1 MRLSNALLS
10 RILLSSHS
18 GIKHACAIGAN
29 QSVYARKEFWHV
41 FGPCYSNGHVR
52 HKTKAVIFD
61 MGGVVLSSPF
71 PFTRKYEDERGIPA
85 GTIWKCIA
93 DYGKDGSWP
102 KLEVGELDS
111 VEFGEIFS
119 TECSA
124 TAGMP
129 LQLYDFLEY
138 IEQGM
143 GDPLPEVFSAIQAI
157 RAEGIKT
164 ALLTNNWKRPDGST
178 IIPVDR
184 KIFDV
189 VVESAVAGINKP
201 NPAIY
206 QKCLNE
212 LGVSAEQA
220 VFLDDIETNI
230 KAAKALGIHCIKVE
244 NIKIALIELE
254 ETVQFPLSGYVEGTR
269 AVRKGMEIPEL
280 ALIEYIR
287 TIMSGETIDSI
298 NIRQFSHGQSNPT
311 YLLQFGQNRLVLR
324 KKPPGKLLPSAHAIE
339 REYKVMKAM
348 AASGVPIPQLVAL
361 CEDEPVIGTPFYLME
376 YLAGNIYKNPLLPTM
391 EKSRKRKI
399 YEGMVDVLCSIHSVD
414 IDDAGLANY
423 GKQGNYVE
431 RQVKT
436 WSRQYQASETHTI
449 PAMNRLMEWLPQH
462 LPQEETTTVVHGDFR
477 LDNLIFHPDTDQAL
491 GTLDWE
497 LSTLGNPLSDVAY
510 MCLLHFL
517 PSETPILPGM
527 KGANLEELGI
537 PSAEDL
543 VTRYCEK
550 MGYDVIENMDFYMAF
565 TFFRVAAI
573 LQGVY
578 KRSNQGQASSASARS
593 AGSLAANM
601 ANIGWDFATKEGF
614 RIFNQKS

>member
-10 RILLSSHS
+10 RILLSSHFGFKHTC
-18 GIKHACAIGAN
+18 GISAN
-29 QSVYARKEFWHV
+29 QSVYARKDFLHV
-41 FGPCYSNGHVR
+41 FGPCYSKSNAR

-71 PFTRKYEDERGIPA
+71 PYTRKYEDERGIPA

-111 VEFGEIFS
+111 VEFGDIFS
-119 TECSA
+119 TECST

-143 GDPLPEVFSAIQAI
+143 GDPLPETISAIKAI

-189 VVESAVAGINKP
+189 IVESAVTGINKP

-220 VFLDDIETNI
+220 LFLDDIETNI
-230 KAAKALGIHCIKVE
+230 KAARALGIHCIKVE
-244 NIKIALIELE
+244 NIEMALGELE
-254 ETVQFPLSGYVEGTR
+254 EILQFPLSGYVEGTR
-269 AVRKGMEIPEL
+269 AVRKGMEIPES

-287 TIMSGETIDSI
+287 TIMSGETIDAI

-311 YLLQFGQNRLVLR
+311 YLLQFGQNRIVLR
-324 KKPPGKLLPSAHAIE
+324 KKPPGKLLPSAHAVE
-339 REYKVMKAM
+339 REYKVMNAM
-348 AASGVPIPQLVAL
+348 AASGVPIPNLLAL
-361 CEDEPVIGTPFYLME
+361 CEDETVIGTPFYLMD
-376 YLAGNIYKNPLLPTM
+376 YQAGNIYKNPLLPNV
-391 EKSRKRKI
+391 EKSRRKKI
-399 YEGMVDVLCSIHSVD
+399 YDRMVNVLCAIHSVD
-414 IDDAGLANY
+414 IDNAGLANY
-423 GKQGNYVE
+423 GKHGNYVE

-436 WSRQYQASETHTI
+436 WTRQYQASETHTI
-449 PAMNRLMEWLPQH
+449 QSMNRLMEWLPQH
-462 LPQEETTTVVHGDFR
+462 LPKDEATTVVHGDFR
-477 LDNLIFHPDTDQAL
+477 LDNLIYDHNSDEVLA
-491 GTLDWE
+491 TLDWE

-527 KGANLEELGI
+527 KGADLDELGI

-543 VTRYCEK
+543 VLRYCDK
-550 MGYDVIENMDFYMAF
+550 MGYDSIKNMDFYMAF

-578 KRSNQGQASSASARS
+578 KRSQQGQASSASARS
-593 AGSLAANM
+593 AGSLAEVM
-601 ANIGWDFATKEGF
+601 ADIGWDFATKEGF
-614 RIFNQKS
+614 RIFNR